1 MKTLTV
7 TATGRAAAAPDRITL
22 TLTLQAQQQSYE
34 AAMQLAD
41 EQLSQLQMAA
51 AGCGFETKQ
60 LKTENFTVNPCYE
73 NRQTENGSYESVFS
87 GYSVSHSLS
96 LRFAMDTQLLA
107 QVLAAV
113 SSCGCDPRLGISF
126 EVENTEALCA
136 AALKDAAEAARFRA
150 EVLAYASGAQ
160 LHELTEI
167 RHGDDSRPVC
177 FTNYGVSMLRAAP
190 AAAVDLTPQDVEAEE
205 TVTFVWS
212 LLE

>member
-22 TLTLQAQQQSYE
+22 SLTLEAQQKDYA

-41 EQLSQLQMAA
+41 EQLSQLQMAI
-51 AGCGFETKQ
+51 AGCGFDTSL
-60 LKTENFTVNPCYE
+60 LKTESFNANTRYE
-73 NRQTENGSYESVFS
+73 NKQTENGDYERVFC
-87 GYSVSHSLS
+87 GYTVSHHLS
-96 LRFAMDTQLLA
+96 LRFAMDTKLLA
-107 QVLAAV
+107 EVLAAV
-113 SSCGCDPRLGISF
+113 SGCGCDPQFSISF
-126 EVENTEALCA
+126 SVENTEALCA

-150 EVLAYASGAQ
+150 EVLSYASGAQ

-167 RHGDDSRPVC
+167 RHGDALQPVC
-177 FTNYGVSMLRAAP
+177 PTVYNVSMLRAAP
-190 AAAVDLTPQDVEAEE
+190 AAAVDLTPQDIEAEE